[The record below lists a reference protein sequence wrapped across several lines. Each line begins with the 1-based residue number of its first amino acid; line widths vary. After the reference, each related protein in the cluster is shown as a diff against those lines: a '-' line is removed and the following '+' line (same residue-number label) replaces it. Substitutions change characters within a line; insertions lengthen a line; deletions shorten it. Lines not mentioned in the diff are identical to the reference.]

1 VRISA
6 KSRNEER
13 EICMEEE
20 LLEQI
25 LASYKGER
33 SELVPILQEVQENLG
48 YLPEKAMQ
56 NIARFTGVP
65 ESHVYS
71 VASFY
76 AQFRTLP
83 LGKKRVAVCR
93 GTACHIRGAPH
104 VLHEIEASIHL
115 KEGETSEDLEYTLE
129 TVACIGCC
137 ALAPC
142 IRVNKD
148 VTGDMTPE
156 KARKLFNGNK
166 NSGGRNRVE

>member
-1 VRISA
+1 
-6 KSRNEER
+6 
-13 EICMEEE
+13 MEGE

-25 LASYKGER
+25 LSSYSGQR
-33 SELVPILQEVQENLG
+33 NELVPILQEVQENLG
-48 YLPEKAMQ
+48 YLPEDVMQ
-56 NIARFTGVP
+56 DIARFISVP

-93 GTACHIRGAPH
+93 GTACHIRGAPQ
-104 VLHEIEASIHL
+104 VLHAIEDLIHL

-142 IRVNKD
+142 IRINKD
-148 VTGDMTPE
+148 VSGDMNAE
-156 KARKLFNGNK
+156 KARKLFDRNGK
-166 NSGGRNRVE
+166 SKGRKKPG

>member
-1 VRISA
+1 
-6 KSRNEER
+6 
-13 EICMEEE
+13 MEEE

-48 YLPEKAMQ
+48 YLPEEAMQ
-56 NIARFTGVP
+56 DIARFVAVP

-83 LGKKRVAVCR
+83 LGRKRVAVCR
-93 GTACHIRGAPH
+93 GTACHIRGAPQI
-104 VLHEIEASIHL
+104 LHEIEESIHL
-115 KEGETSEDLEYTLE
+115 KEGETSEDLEFTLE

-142 IRVNKD
+142 IRLNKD
-148 VTGDMTPE
+148 VAGDMTPE
-156 KARKLFNGNK
+156 KARKLFNVDGNG
-166 NSGGRNRVE
+166 NGGNGDG